1 MLSKLGATRARL
13 HGGAP
18 STCPAGGR
26 PHGRRTQ
33 PGELREIE
41 PNATD
46 SVATGATNQDIARA
60 LSLSLRTA
68 EHHTASIL
76 RKLGVTR
83 ARMRDA
89 AL

>member
-1 MLSKLGATRARL
+1 M
-13 HGGAP
+13 
-18 STCPAGGR
+18 
-26 PHGRRTQ
+26 
-33 PGELREIE
+33 REIE